1 MLKHISISKKEEI
14 IKILYTKFNDF
25 NEEIY
30 KNYIDNNDIKTGI
43 IKDIDIY
50 ERKKKS

>member
-1 MLKHISISKKEEI
+1 MLKHISISKKGEI
-14 IKILYTKFNDF
+14 IKILHTKFNDF

-30 KNYIDNNDIKTGI
+30 KNYNDIKTEI